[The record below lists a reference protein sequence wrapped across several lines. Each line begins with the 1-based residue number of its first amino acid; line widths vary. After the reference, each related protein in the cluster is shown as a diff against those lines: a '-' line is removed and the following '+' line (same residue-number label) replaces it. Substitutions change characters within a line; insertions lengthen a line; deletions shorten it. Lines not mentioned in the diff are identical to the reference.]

1 LTTGQAA
8 AAVWPDAARDADDV
22 LAWLRLASAPG
33 IGPVT
38 VRLLLAAFGLPQQ
51 VFTQSVEALSS
62 VVPRKLARA
71 VLAAP
76 GAPMSEALGKT
87 MAWLEQP
94 GNHLLT
100 LVDPRYPVRLLDLV
114 DPPPL
119 LYIKGDPAALARPAL
134 AIVGA
139 REATAQ
145 GKADAEAF
153 GRSFSQ
159 AGQTVVSG
167 LALGVDAAAHEG
179 GLAGEAGTV
188 AVIGTGADR
197 VYPARHLKLAHRI
210 AEHGAIVSEFPLGM
224 QGFKDNFPRRNR
236 LIAALARGVL
246 VVEAAARSGSLIT
259 ARLAADLGR
268 EVFAIPGSIHAPL
281 SSGCHFLIRQGAKLV
296 ESPEDVMEEFG
307 LPIRS
312 ENVKNPAPATAS
324 APDDP
329 LLAVLTHVP
338 VTLDTL
344 CERSGLAPEA
354 LATRLLEL
362 ELEGRAE
369 RLPGNLF
376 RSLS

>member
-1 LTTGQAA
+1 MAGQAPA
-8 AAVWPDAARDADDV
+8 AAWPDAARDADDT

-62 VVPRKLARA
+62 VVPRKLAAA

-76 GAPMSEALGKT
+76 GATLNQALAKT
-87 MAWLEQP
+87 LAWLEQP

-100 LVDPRYPVRLLDLV
+100 LVDPRYPVRLLDLT

-139 REATAQ
+139 RAATAQ

-153 GRSFSQ
+153 GRSFSL

-179 GLAGEAGTV
+179 GLAGEGGTV

-281 SSGCHFLIRQGAKLV
+281 SRGCHFLIRQGAKLV

-307 LPIRS
+307 LSVQLEKVTNSVPMRS
-312 ENVKNPAPATAS
+312 KVT
-324 APDDP
+324 DDP
-329 LLAVLTHVP
+329 LLAVLTHEP
-338 VTLDTL
+338 LTLDTL
-344 CERSGLAPEA
+344 CERSGLAPEM